1 MNCQKLPKIHSKWQ
15 CLMIEKNSKR
25 KDQIEY
31 NKRDENLIFIA
42 VRLYLNFI

>member
-1 MNCQKLPKIHSKWQ
+1 
-15 CLMIEKNSKR
+15 MIEKNSKK

-31 NKRDENLIFIA
+31 NKRDEILIFIA